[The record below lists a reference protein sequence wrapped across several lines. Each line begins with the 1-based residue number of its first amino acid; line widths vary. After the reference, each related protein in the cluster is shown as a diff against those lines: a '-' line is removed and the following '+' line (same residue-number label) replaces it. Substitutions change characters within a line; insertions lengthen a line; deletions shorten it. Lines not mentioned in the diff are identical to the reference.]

1 MYCYI
6 FFDFNVVQGGS
17 YLLSQKNKCSTRR
30 WGKEKKKKEECHI
43 ATVFHIVQL
52 KSTCNIEKDTQRPKA
67 QACLIRSYLQFIGFI
82 VGSKTLCFLGK
93 KYIQLLCLQNLDSQQ
108 KEIYKASLNFPLLF
122 DSLDKTRAPKLIWNV
137 LNCLEGK

>member
-1 MYCYI
+1 MVPI
-6 FFDFNVVQGGS
+6 FYLKKINVVQGGE
-17 YLLSQKNKCSTRR
+17 
-30 WGKEKKKKEECHI
+30 GKKKKKEECHI

-122 DSLDKTRAPKLIWNV
+122 DSLDKTRAPKLI
-137 LNCLEGK
+137 